1 MDGNMSSKE
10 ESCLEQVATISAE
23 KDIAQ
28 YVAGGRKEGRM
39 GGWGEEG
46 KDRINVNKRRHAHNT
61 QHTHTHTR
69 ARTHTTG

>member
-28 YVAGGRKEGRM
+28 YVAGGRREGRKA
-39 GGWGEEG
+39 GWGDG
-46 KDRINVNKRRHAHNT
+46 GRKGRIVLM
-61 QHTHTHTR
+61 
-69 ARTHTTG
+69 